1 MSMKI
6 NLLIILKVP
15 REVNELNKLTG
26 VDVTG
31 LNDATAALLFSG
43 CGCCAA
49 GVPTLCT
56 GLPAAAAATMTL
68 LSPAEASE
76 KPLILL
82 IESWSTKLLGLAKLP
97 LRANNCRSEE
107 LKQKKLTVRQ
117 SNRGCGFKDGGRVQ
131 KKSLKLHKDSFK

>member
-1 MSMKI
+1 M
-6 NLLIILKVP
+6 IILKVP
-15 REVNELNKLTG
+15 REFNELNKLTG

-31 LNDATAALLFSG
+31 LKDATAALLFSG

-107 LKQKKLTVRQ
+107 LKQKYHHLKLPVRQ
-117 SNRGCGFKDGGRVQ
+117 SNRGCEFKDGGYR
-131 KKSLKLHKDSFK
+131 KKA